1 MRDVKNLND
10 KDSDSFLY
18 KNGEDNCENKVVEYT
33 SKSSTAGQGLL
44 LGQPFGLVRKSNK
57 ARRSVRVNMSMG
69 NGDNSF
75 TVVGSNM
82 QVDANF
88 QDNDF
93 GSHHYNEKLLNES
106 KLERVKKARLYTA
119 IKTPYTYS
127 GRIDLNVFDQLVEF

>member
-10 KDSDSFLY
+10 EDSDSFL
-18 KNGEDNCENKVVEYT
+18 NENCDENCEDKVVEYT

-44 LGQPFGLVRKSNK
+44 LGQPYGFGRKVNK

-69 NGDNSF
+69 SGEDSF
-75 TVVGSNM
+75 TVVGGN
-82 QVDANF
+82 VPIDANF

>member
-1 MRDVKNLND
+1 M
-10 KDSDSFLY
+10 
-18 KNGEDNCENKVVEYT
+18 
-33 SKSSTAGQGLL
+33 
-44 LGQPFGLVRKSNK
+44 LGQPYGFGRKVNK

-69 NGDNSF
+69 SGENSF
-75 TVVGSNM
+75 TVVGGNVP
-82 QVDANF
+82 VDANF